1 MPTVATVCANV
12 TIYGLLG
19 WAIVGRLGHRTH
31 LRVAGLFLAVG
42 FALGSFGGH
51 AAAEPEN
58 ILQLRALGS
67 VMGLAALSASMFY
80 RRRGIAQYALANGC

>member
-1 MPTVATVCANV
+1 MPTVATVFANV
-12 TIYGLLG
+12 LIYGLLG
-19 WAIVGRLGHRTH
+19 WAVVGWLGYRTH
-31 LRVAGLFLAVG
+31 AHIAGLFLAVG

-67 VMGLAALSASMFY
+67 VMGLAALSALMFY
-80 RRRGIAQYALANGC
+80 RRRGIAQ